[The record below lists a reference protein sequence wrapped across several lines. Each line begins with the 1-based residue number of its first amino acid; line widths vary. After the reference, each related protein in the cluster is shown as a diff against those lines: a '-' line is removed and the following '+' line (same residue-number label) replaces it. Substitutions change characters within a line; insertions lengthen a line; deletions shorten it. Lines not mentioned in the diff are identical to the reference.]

1 MTSIKFISYYQNIPR
16 VSKYIAGGVDIIGS
30 KLPTLDR
37 FLEVNQTFP
46 KTKDILELKKQGKK
60 VFGWICT
67 YVPEEVI
74 NAAGILPVRIT
85 GYEREIELEDGNAY
99 LYVNNCSFSRS
110 CLQMALN
117 SEYDYL
123 DGVVAGAT
131 CDGARRLFDL
141 WVHYVKLPFHH
152 ILTVP
157 RKYTER
163 AHDLYYEQVVIFK
176 QNLEQHLNIQ
186 ITEEALQQSIR
197 VYNESRELLRKLY
210 ELRKLDRPPISGAET
225 MEVLNASCRMPKE
238 VFNSYLRQLL
248 EEITVSERAYPSRAR
263 LMVTG
268 SIMNNPEFIR
278 SIEEL
283 GGLVVTDELC
293 TSTRYWSDPVV
304 MDGRPPLEA
313 ISRRYLNNFP
323 CARMVPSDCRFDR
336 ILDLA
341 REYKVDGVIS
351 QIIRYCVP
359 YAHDLPLI
367 TERLN
372 KIGVPT
378 LALDVEYGTSG
389 SGQIRTRVQAFLEM
403 VETKKK

>member
-1 MTSIKFISYYQNIPR
+1 MTDERIE
-16 VSKYIAGGVDIIGS
+16 
-30 KLPTLDR
+30 TLEPFR
-37 FLEVNQTFP
+37 TVNRTFP
-46 KTKDILELKKQGKK
+46 KTKEIQEFKREGKK
-60 VFGWICT
+60 VFGWLCT
-67 YVPEEVI
+67 YVPEEI
-74 NAAGILPVRIT
+74 IHAAGALPVRIT
-85 GYEREIELEDGNAY
+85 GYAEEQELDDANAY
-99 LYVNNCSFSRS
+99 LYINNCSFSRS
-110 CLQMALN
+110 CLQMGLKG
-117 SEYDYL
+117 EYEYL
-123 DGVVAGAT
+123 DAVIAGST

-141 WVHYVKLPFHH
+141 WRHYIQAPFHH

-163 AHDLYYEQVVIFK
+163 AHKLYYEQVTQFK
-176 QNLEQHLNIQ
+176 KLLEQHLDIE
-186 ITEEALQQSIR
+186 ITDEELLNSIE

-210 ELRKLDRPPISGAET
+210 ELRKLDRPPITGAET
-225 MEVLNASCRMPKE
+225 MEVLNASFRMPKE
-238 VFNSYLRQLL
+238 LFNQYLHQLL
-248 EEITVSERAYPSRAR
+248 DELAASEIAHQSRAR

-268 SIMNNPEFIR
+268 STLNNPEFLS

-304 MDGRPPLEA
+304 LDGRPPLEA

-323 CARMVPSDCRFDR
+323 CARMVPSDGRFDR
-336 ILDLA
+336 ILQLTRD
-341 REYKVDGVIS
+341 YKVDGVIS

-367 TERLN
+367 SERL
-372 KIGVPT
+372 KKAGIPV

-403 VETKKK
+403 LETKKR